1 MSLPRALPVITD
13 ALFRCLFRRPEAQ
26 GAAHGADQK
35 RKCHGRRLMLLAP
48 LALVACGFEPVYG
61 PGGNGQLLQNRVA
74 VDPPG
79 SPDSYL
85 LVRELEQRLGRSED
99 PAYALSMVIATT
111 EARVA
116 IDREGDTGRFNR
128 IAIVDFSLRDLTTG
142 QVVTSGKVDNFV
154 SYSAT
159 GTTVE
164 TLAGELDAQKRL
176 MTAIADQIVTRLY
189 AASLR

>member
-1 MSLPRALPVITD
+1 MSLPDRRFVII
-13 ALFRCLFRRPEAQ
+13 
-26 GAAHGADQK
+26 
-35 RKCHGRRLMLLAP
+35 AP

-85 LVRELEQRLGRSED
+85 LVRELEERLGRSD
-99 PAYALSMVIATT
+99 NPAYALSMTLNIS
-111 EARVA
+111 EARLA

-128 IAIVDFSLRDLTTG
+128 IGIVDYSLRDLGTG
-142 QVVTSGKVDNFV
+142 QIVTSGKVDNFV
-154 SYSAT
+154 GYSAT

-164 TLAGELDAQKRL
+164 TLAGELDAQERL
-176 MTAIADQIVTRLY
+176 MVAIADQIVTRLY
-189 AASLR
+189 AADLPR